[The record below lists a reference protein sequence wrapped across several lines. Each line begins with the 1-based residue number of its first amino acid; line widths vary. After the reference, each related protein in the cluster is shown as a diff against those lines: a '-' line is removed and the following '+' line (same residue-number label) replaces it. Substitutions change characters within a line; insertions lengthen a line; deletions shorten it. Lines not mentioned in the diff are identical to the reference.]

1 MNCSLYTCHYCGTDK
16 TCVKRFLR
24 HLALQHEHL
33 PSFSVSCHLCR
44 IPYVKVESLRRHYYR
59 KNSHILTERS
69 KQNDPADSDTD
80 NVEEGGADRAE
91 VSCVRLEDTL
101 KALQWHITLFVLKVQ
116 EKHLLSNVMQET
128 LVSDLKL
135 ILEEF
140 RQSFT
145 EIVSNEI
152 EQQEVN
158 VPEGSDLHDLLH
170 RPDLLAT
177 IFGTCNSTHSLHK
190 YCQSVLH
197 AIFPTAHEL
206 PVSIHNKTCV
216 SVRFYSDNINSNH
229 QHR

>member
-1 MNCSLYTCHYCGTDK
+1 
-16 TCVKRFLR
+16 
-24 HLALQHEHL
+24 
-33 PSFSVSCHLCR
+33 
-44 IPYVKVESLRRHYYR
+44 
-59 KNSHILTERS
+59 
-69 KQNDPADSDTD
+69 
-80 NVEEGGADRAE
+80 
-91 VSCVRLEDTL
+91 
-101 KALQWHITLFVLKVQ
+101 
-116 EKHLLSNVMQET
+116 MQET
-128 LVSDLKL
+128 LVRDLKL

-177 IFGTCNSTHSLHK
+177 IFGTCYSTHNLHK

-206 PVSIHNKTCV
+206 PVSINNKTVAFQYV
-216 SVRFYSDNINSNH
+216 SILTTLTQILSTGDVLDLIIRKQMTPANSDYFDYTSGSEFNSHPIFSKHGLYLRLHLYIDEFEVVNPLG
-229 QHR
+229 